1 MMSSNND
8 LHANTL
14 ARLDE
19 WEHRLADALVR
30 THIDS
35 ERRRFQRELSELRTV
50 RGELGRLSD
59 AQLRTLYE
67 RLARDPN
74 DWIQHRLA
82 S

>member
-1 MMSSNND
+1 MAHPKQNIQ
-8 LHANTL
+8 ANTL
-14 ARLDE
+14 TRLAE
-19 WEHRLADALVR
+19 WERRLADALSR
-30 THIDS
+30 THVES

-59 AQLRTLYE
+59 GQLRTLYE

>member
-1 MMSSNND
+1 MNAQ
-8 LHANTL
+8 LKQNTI
-14 ARLDE
+14 ARLAE
-19 WEHRLADALVR
+19 WERRLAEALSR

-50 RGELGRLSD
+50 RGELDRLNAD
-59 AQLRTLYE
+59 QLRTLHE

-74 DWIQHRLA
+74 DWIMHRLA